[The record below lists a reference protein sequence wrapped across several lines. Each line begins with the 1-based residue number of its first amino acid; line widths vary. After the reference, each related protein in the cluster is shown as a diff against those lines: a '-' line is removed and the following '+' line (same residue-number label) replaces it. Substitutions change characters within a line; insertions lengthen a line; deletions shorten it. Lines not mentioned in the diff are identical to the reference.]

1 MLEAGMEK
9 TMDEILEQ
17 VQREYAEQGKQEAPT
32 QTCVGAR
39 DAAHDTSNGS
49 PKGLPSWEKLTSNE
63 IEQARQHVARERAA
77 VLSRQAAELKELDTQ
92 QDEIDQ
98 LERVIAAFSQKHGAS
113 RQSRS

>member
-1 MLEAGMEK
+1 MPEVGVEK

-17 VQREYAEQGKQEAPT
+17 VQREYAEKAKQEAPA
-32 QTCVGAR
+32 QTRVGAR
-39 DAAHDTSNGS
+39 DTAHDTSNKS
-49 PKGLPSWEKLTSNE
+49 PEGLKNWEKLTPVE
-63 IEQARQHVARERAA
+63 IEQARQRVAREREA

-113 RQSRS
+113 R

>member
-32 QTCVGAR
+32 CVGAR
-39 DAAHDTSNGS
+39 DAAHNTSNGS
-49 PKGLPSWEKLTSNE
+49 PKGLPSWERLTPNE

>member
-1 MLEAGMEK
+1 MPEVGVEK

-17 VQREYAEQGKQEAPT
+17 VQREYAEQGKQEAPA
-32 QTCVGAR
+32 QTRVGAR
-39 DAAHDTSNGS
+39 DAAPDTSNGS
-49 PKGLPSWEKLTSNE
+49 PEGRKNWEKLTPKK
-63 IEQARQHVARERAA
+63 IEQTRQHVARERAA

-113 RQSRS
+113 R